1 MKYYRD
7 VDKGNIVRKPDE
19 GMFLEYTFKGAK
31 GWLRTEPD
39 SSYEREYWLGEGNTC
54 LFDLDEDKALAE
66 ILSWGEFLCEK
77 HILSADECF
86 VSLHTVYVSLI
97 DEKEMF
103 VFDTIKKEWYRQSG
117 SDLVASDDMFDANC
131 FTVITNEEAV
141 AEIYKEQAEKPK
153 KQKTAADKTAELKP
167 ADNIIE
173 QMVNGIV
180 GKASETPTEREKEIR
195 QNLAGRAWEYLMFM
209 DDDDE

>member
-1 MKYYRD
+1 MKYFRD
-7 VDKGNIVRKPDE
+7 VEKHNIVRKPDE

-31 GWLRTEPD
+31 GWIKTEPD

-86 VSLHTVYVSLI
+86 VSLHTVYVSLKN
-97 DEKEMF
+97 EKEMF
-103 VFDTIKKEWYRQSG
+103 VFDTIKKEWCRQSG
-117 SDLVASDDMFDANC
+117 SDLVSSDDMFDANC

-141 AEIYKEQAEKPK
+141 AEIYKEQALAEN
-153 KQKTAADKTAELKP
+153 KTAEVNP

-173 QMVNGIV
+173 QMVDGIV